1 MTLYCKH
8 NNTEMTLCERSNG
21 SYSVR
26 LQRTNLLKQS
36 CLFIQKGDILNLT
49 TKGGTSKAN
58 LKVLSFVPHIK
69 YGCFITCGHVVPE
82 WLSLHEL

>member
-21 SYSVR
+21 FYSVR
-26 LQRTNLLKQS
+26 LQRTKNSRQV
-36 CLFIQKGDILNLT
+36 CLFIQKGDVLNLT
-49 TKGGTSKAN
+49 TRSGTSKVT
-58 LKVLSFVPHIK
+58 LKVMSFVPHIR
-69 YGCFITCGHVVPE
+69 YGHFITCGHVVPE